1 MRKNIVTG
9 EQFKRVLSNLGLYL
23 TDAEFKEIVNI
34 YGVDPSN
41 SREQRIKWMDF
52 CDDVDLIFTKKGIDK
67 DPLYKVPQID
77 KSII

>member
-1 MRKNIVTG
+1 MTG
-9 EQFKRVLSNLGLYL
+9 DQFKRVLSNLGLYL
-23 TDAEFKEIVNI
+23 TDAEFREIVNI
-34 YGVDPSN
+34 YGHDPVG

-52 CDDVDLIFTKKGIDK
+52 CDDVDVIFTKKWIDK